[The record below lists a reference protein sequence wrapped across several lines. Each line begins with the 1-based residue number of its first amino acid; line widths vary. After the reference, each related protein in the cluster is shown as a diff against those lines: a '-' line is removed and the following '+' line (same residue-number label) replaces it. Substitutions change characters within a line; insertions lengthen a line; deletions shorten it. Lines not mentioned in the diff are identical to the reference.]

1 MGTGFGEIVATIVIV
16 IAVLALLAFIVTRVS
31 MRTRGRV
38 GSHSETQE
46 RGRVGR
52 IWGQRR

>member
-16 IAVLALLAFIVTRVS
+16 IAVLALVALVVTRVS

-38 GSHSETQE
+38 GSHSEAHE

-52 IWGQRR
+52 IWGQKR